1 MSDTMEKQ
9 TRQSTGPESNNKRQ
23 RKATNGNNS
32 PSLSQVARARADANL
47 DGASLTV
54 PLLSTIQL
62 SGNDNAQASLSEA
75 PTNNVVNQSSSD
87 PNISSGPG
95 VEAPVTVHRTE
106 HSPAF
111 DINNLDIYHEEDVQ
125 LQYQA
130 SFDNRNNGQEN
141 LEHVEQAET
150 ESLAGP
156 AVSEN
161 GAAATESVPV
171 TLETLLLALNG
182 LTITVNGL
190 AEKTNAQN
198 NLLFDYNAR
207 LGKIE
212 EIVRDQSNGQVG
224 QVNAEDGGDAPAE
237 VALPPLPIKKISQL
251 KQFSDDLAANPK
263 MVELLTE
270 LIGKVGGKKVQDRVR
285 DAMDD
290 IFSKRL
296 GKKYKWNGYKGGKK
310 FKALAISKIL
320 RKAFV
325 DAKSCSNSAETKT
338 HISEWFRRAGQ
349 RYEKDVRDDPQL
361 EDESSADDE
370 APDYQENIRQQIDVF
385 EDVYWRVIGSPDDVP
400 GLSFDG
406 TRNISNLT
414 LLGHLLS

>member
-54 PLLSTIQL
+54 PLLSTHQL
-62 SGNDNAQASLSEA
+62 SGDDDAQASLLEA

-87 PNISSGPG
+87 PNISSGLG
-95 VEAPVTVHRTE
+95 VEV
-106 HSPAF
+106 
-111 DINNLDIYHEEDVQ
+111 
-125 LQYQA
+125 
-130 SFDNRNNGQEN
+130 
-141 LEHVEQAET
+141 
-150 ESLAGP
+150 
-156 AVSEN
+156 AV
-161 GAAATESVPV
+161 
-171 TLETLLLALNG
+171 NG

-198 NLLFDYNAR
+198 NLLVDYNAR
-207 LGKIE
+207 LGRIE

-224 QVNAEDGGDAPAE
+224 QVNGEDGEDAPAE

-251 KQFSDDLAANPK
+251 KQFSDDSAANPR
-263 MVELLTE
+263 MVELLTDF
-270 LIGKVGGKKVQDRVR
+270 IRKVGGKKAQGRVR

-296 GKKYKWNGYKGGKK
+296 GKKYNWNGYKGGKK
-310 FKALAISKIL
+310 FEALAISKIL

-325 DAKSCSNSAETKT
+325 DAKSCSSSAEGKT
-338 HISEWFRRAGQ
+338 HITATPR
-349 RYEKDVRDDPQL
+349 VVPQ
-361 EDESSADDE
+361 S
-370 APDYQENIRQQIDVF
+370 
-385 EDVYWRVIGSPDDVP
+385 W
-400 GLSFDG
+400 
-406 TRNISNLT
+406 TT
-414 LLGHLLS
+414 L